1 MMSLGNHALLAQPTD
16 QSVIFQQY
24 NFTNRQVALLLIFLT
39 VPSQQS
45 YSRRVATGHS
55 ASTAFL
61 SLARFWRTAGLKITA
76 DQRTKSGLIAYL
88 TGQTLVLPVILT
100 GHLWIR
106 TFYFPYSCRLML
118 YNAAMISIFFAFFAA
133 LLLQKDSA
141 SIEQGR
147 VRSLLSMRGML
158 LGYSFEP
165 RPNSLSLE
173 TEGSVMVIRH
183 IN

>member
-1 MMSLGNHALLAQPTD
+1 
-16 QSVIFQQY
+16 
-24 NFTNRQVALLLIFLT
+24 
-39 VPSQQS
+39 
-45 YSRRVATGHS
+45 
-55 ASTAFL
+55 
-61 SLARFWRTAGLKITA
+61 
-76 DQRTKSGLIAYL
+76 
-88 TGQTLVLPVILT
+88 
-100 GHLWIR
+100 
-106 TFYFPYSCRLML
+106 ML
-118 YNAAMISIFFAFFAA
+118 YNAVMISIFFAFFAA

-141 SIEQGR
+141 WIEEGQ